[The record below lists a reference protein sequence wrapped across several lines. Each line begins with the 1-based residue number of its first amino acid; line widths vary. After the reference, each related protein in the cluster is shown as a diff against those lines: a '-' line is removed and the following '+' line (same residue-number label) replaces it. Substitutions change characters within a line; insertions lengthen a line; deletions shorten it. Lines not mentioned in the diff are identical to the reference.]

1 MGGPRKRQYLSGSYT
16 VEAAFVLPIV
26 LLSLCL
32 CLRLGFALEQ
42 TAGREAAAEEEQLLV
57 QDQVDTC
64 LIYVRMMG
72 MLKEVIK

>member
-1 MGGPRKRQYLSGSYT
+1 MDDYGKQRFLSGSYT
-16 VEAAFVLPIV
+16 VDAAFVLPIV

-32 CLRLGFALEQ
+32 CLRLGFALGQ